1 MDTATTTPG
10 GAMKPVTTTSGARK
24 PDAGRR
30 FKRALTGYLFVAPVV
45 VLMGVFVFYPLAQT
59 VYLTFFDYSFL
70 ADTQEFVGV
79 DNYVEWAQDPMTWQT
94 LWVSVKFFLYYV
106 LGSMVPGLVIAI
118 MIDRLAT
125 TYAPSVYRTI
135 FYFPVV
141 LPAAIVF
148 SMWLWIYDPTLGM
161 FAHLSDTVGAD
172 SSPNWLGDPDLALP
186 SLAIMNSWRFLGETV
201 IFFLIGLAAIPRD
214 YVEAA
219 RTDGAGEVKIV
230 VRIIIPLL
238 MPFIFLVFV
247 LRLRA
252 LELVTEPLFMT
263 QGGPVDATRTYGLE
277 AYELFHNQDRIGYAD
292 TWFVLLAVISL
303 VTAGFASR
311 RLRSY
316 QT

>member
-1 MDTATTTPG
+1 MGTAMTTRDDAGTSG
-10 GAMKPVTTTSGARK
+10 GAGTPRTVRK
-24 PDAGRR
+24 PDVARR
-30 FKRALTGYLFVAPVV
+30 FRRALAGYLFVAPVV

-70 ADTQEFVGV
+70 TETKEFIGF
-79 DNYVEWAQDPMTWQT
+79 DNYVEWVQDPLTWQT

-106 LGSMVPGLVIAI
+106 VSSMALGLLIAI

-125 TYAPSVYRTI
+125 KYAPSVYRTV

-161 FAHLSDTVGAD
+161 FAHVSDAVGAD
-172 SSPNWLGDPDLALP
+172 TAPNWLGDPDLALP
-186 SLAIMNSWRFLGETV
+186 ALAMMNTWRFLGETV
-201 IFFLIGLAAIPRD
+201 IFFLVGLAGIPRD

-219 RTDGAGEVKIV
+219 RTDGASELRIV
-230 VRIIIPLL
+230 ARITIPLL
-238 MPFIFLVFV
+238 LPFIFLVFV

-263 QGGPVDATRTYGLE
+263 QGGPVDATRTYGLQ
-277 AYELFHNQDRIGYAD
+277 AYELFHNQDRIGY
-292 TWFVLLAVISL
+292 
-303 VTAGFASR
+303 
-311 RLRSY
+311 
-316 QT
+316 

>member
-1 MDTATTTPG
+1 MGTATTTPPDTRMSTATRKLG
-10 GAMKPVTTTSGARK
+10 TAKRFRRAGA
-24 PDAGRR
+24 
-30 FKRALTGYLFVAPVV
+30 GYLFVAPVV
-45 VLMGVFVFYPLAQT
+45 LLMGVFVFYPLAQT

-70 ADTQEFVGV
+70 TETKEFIGF
-79 DNYVEWAQDPMTWQT
+79 DNYVEWVQDPRTWAA

-125 TYAPSVYRTI
+125 KYAPSVYRTI

-148 SMWLWIYDPTLGM
+148 SMWLWVYDPTLGM
-161 FAHLSDTVGAD
+161 FANLTDMVGVN

-186 SLAIMNSWRFLGETV
+186 ALAIMNSWRFLGETV

-219 RTDGAGEVKIV
+219 RTDGAGELKIV
-230 VRIIIPLL
+230 TRITIPLL
-238 MPFIFLVFV
+238 APFIFLVFV

-277 AYELFHNQDRIGYAD
+277 AYQLFHNQDRIGYAD
-292 TWFVLLAVISL
+292 TWFVLLAVIAV